1 MISCSI
7 CTDTSGSPLNLKQ
20 FWECMSRPGFKLSW
34 FLLFIV
40 NPSTIWIENFALSRI
55 GVVIVGAR
63 KFSEHLQSSKM
74 PKTNGQH
81 IFFDLCPNLELVP
94 NELSRD
100 LRGSKT
106 EIQGSGQEM
115 IAFFISL
122 ALPWFKG
129 VGKLFFS
136 QFWYR
141 NTKIQGKW
149 ILVLRVWGAQNS
161 NLVNWNEEDLFYKH
175 IFYLWSQN
183 GI

>member
-1 MISCSI
+1 MKTWIADASLGQ
-7 CTDTSGSPLNLKQ
+7 TDPLYLGQ
-20 FWECMSRPGFKLSW
+20 GLQLQQQWQPLSHYDIW
-34 FLLFIV
+34 S
-40 NPSTIWIENFALSRI
+40 NQSTIWIENVELSRT

-81 IFFDLCPNLELVP
+81 IFFDPCPNLELVP

-175 IFYLWSQN
+175 IFYLLSQN

>member
-1 MISCSI
+1 MLCILSHNIIHKHVQSI
-7 CTDTSGSPLNLKQ
+7 RYVICY
-20 FWECMSRPGFKLSW
+20 
-34 FLLFIV
+34 V
-40 NPSTIWIENFALSRI
+40 NPSTIWIENVALSRI

-81 IFFDLCPNLELVP
+81 FFFDQCPNLELVP

-100 LRGSKT
+100 FQRIKSWDT
-106 EIQGSGQEM
+106 GSGQEM